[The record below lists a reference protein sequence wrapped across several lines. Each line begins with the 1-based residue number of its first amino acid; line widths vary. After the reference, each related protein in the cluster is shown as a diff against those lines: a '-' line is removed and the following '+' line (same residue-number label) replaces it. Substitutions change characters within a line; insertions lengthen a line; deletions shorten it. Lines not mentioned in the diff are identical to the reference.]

1 MIWLH
6 CDDSEAPRGHTLWH
20 RSFQRCGPGYLFML
34 GCSTISLAARGR
46 SIQMMCWFFP
56 AVLLKFHMR
65 SDAAPDPFAA
75 AFASA
80 TAGQFNGAI
89 TPRSSATNMK
99 IGHSS
104 STQPSAAFSS
114 WSWRNQPEFQ
124 CTFYHFFY
132 ESRIFSFLGSL
143 SKDED
148 GEQMRRRHGGQRAAR
163 ECWWILS
170 AIFAQSQL
178 KLENVIQVRKQLAD
192 ICN

>member
-124 CTFYHFFY
+124 CTFYQFFLWIKDLQLSWIPEQRRGRRADEAASRRTASREGMLMDTLCY
-132 ESRIFSFLGSL
+132 FCTESIKAGKCHSS
-143 SKDED
+143 
-148 GEQMRRRHGGQRAAR
+148 
-163 ECWWILS
+163 
-170 AIFAQSQL
+170 SQTAGWHL
-178 KLENVIQVRKQLAD
+178 
-192 ICN
+192 

>member
-6 CDDSEAPRGHTLWH
+6 CDDSEAPRGHTPWH
-20 RSFQRCGPGYLFML
+20 RSFQRCGPGCLFML

-65 SDAAPDPFAA
+65 SDAALDPFAA
-75 AFASA
+75 AFANA

-104 STQPSAAFSS
+104 STQPSALLLLKLAESAGVSMYILSFFFMNQGSSAFSD
-114 WSWRNQPEFQ
+114 P
-124 CTFYHFFY
+124 
-132 ESRIFSFLGSL
+132 
-143 SKDED
+143 
-148 GEQMRRRHGGQRAAR
+148 
-163 ECWWILS
+163 
-170 AIFAQSQL
+170 
-178 KLENVIQVRKQLAD
+178 
-192 ICN
+192 